1 MSEELAPF
9 GPWRILTWPLHHVRW
24 KIVVPYAFLT
34 VVLAIA
40 GSYLATSVVT
50 GSLNER
56 FDNQLAEAGRVVA
69 DSVVRQ
75 ERDHLEIVRAA
86 SFTEGVNEAVL
97 ARNESDIEGL
107 LLPIVT
113 NGAVERLEIL
123 DSSGQRL
130 DTFKL
135 VDENTLTYEEIVD
148 TDVPADWPIVQETL
162 AGETDAIGDKHAQ
175 LIETEDGFFL
185 YTAGAIT
192 DGVDINGVVLVGTSL
207 KSLVGILKTEALAD
221 VTVYDF
227 SGNPIDSTFARPTSA
242 DASEE
247 AILNIQ
253 SDSLSLATAGE
264 GAVRETRTLWGRE
277 YDVLYGRLIVRDH
290 AVGLYSVGL
299 PSDFIFSAASAT
311 RTQIA
316 LLFGISMAAVL
327 GIGFFLAH
335 QLTKPIMKLV
345 KTARIVASGDLT
357 ARSGVTTSDEIGTLA
372 RSFDEMTEKLQRQ
385 HLGTIKAL
393 TSAIDARD
401 PYTMGHSVRV
411 GQLAIALGRKL
422 GLDDRD
428 LSQLEIG
435 GYLHDV
441 GKIGIRDAILL
452 KPGSLTPEERQAI
465 QEHPTIGLAI
475 LDSVDLPEIVTQFVA
490 SHHER
495 LDGSGYPH
503 QLKGV
508 DLPMVARIAA
518 VSDMYDAVTSD
529 RPYRG
534 PMSPHEALALLRSE
548 AGRLLDRS
556 VVEAMAELLDD
567 WEDRRRTD
575 PDLQGFKLP
584 ALETRKVTV

>member
-1 MSEELAPF
+1 MTEESAPP

-69 DSVVRQ
+69 DGVVRQ

-113 NGAVERLEIL
+113 NSAVERLEIL

-130 DTFKL
+130 DTFEL
-135 VDENTLTYEEIVD
+135 VDETTLTYGSIVD

-162 AGETDAIGDKHAQ
+162 AGEIDAIGDKHAQ
-175 LIETEDGFFL
+175 VIETEDGFFL

-192 DGVDINGVVLVGTSL
+192 DGVDVTGVVLAGTSL
-207 KSLVGILKTEALAD
+207 KSLVGILKAEALAD

-227 SGNPIDSTFARPTSA
+227 SGNPIASTFARPGDA
-242 DASEE
+242 DASED
-247 AILNIQ
+247 AILNIA
-253 SDSLSLATAGE
+253 SDSVSLAAAGE
-264 GAVRETRTLWGRE
+264 AAVRETRTLWGRQ
-277 YDVLYGRLIVRDH
+277 YDVLYGRLVVRNET
-290 AVGLYSVGL
+290 VGLYSVGL
-299 PSDFIFSAASAT
+299 PTDFIFNAASTT
-311 RTQIA
+311 RMQIA
-316 LLFGISMAAVL
+316 LLFGIGMAAAL
-327 GIGFFLAH
+327 GIGFYVAH
-335 QLTKPIMKLV
+335 QLTKPIMRLV

-372 RSFDEMTEKLQRQ
+372 RSFDEMTEKLQQQ

-401 PYTMGHSVRV
+401 PHTMGHSVRV
-411 GQLAIALGRKL
+411 GQLAIAIGRKL
-422 GLDDRD
+422 GLDERD

-452 KPGSLTPEERQAI
+452 KPAGLTPEERQAI
-465 QEHPTIGLAI
+465 EEHPTIGLAI

-503 QLKGV
+503 QLKGDDV
-508 DLPMVARIAA
+508 STVARIAA
-518 VSDMYDAVTSD
+518 VSDMYDAVTND
-529 RPYRG
+529 RPYRD
-534 PMSPHEALALLRSE
+534 PMAPFEALALLRSE
-548 AGRLLDRS
+548 VGRLLDRT
-556 VVEAMAELLDD
+556 VVEAMAEVLPD
-567 WEDRRRTD
+567 WEHRRRTD
-575 PDLQGFKLP
+575 PELQGFKLH
-584 ALETRKVTV
+584 ALEPRKVKV